1 MTLEAG
7 IRACEK
13 DAHCQIKII
22 AEVLHLVSCSTGRV
36 GGGSSAQALPLRAA
50 MSHAGNHA
58 SFQRFARRCWTACR
72 PCEPCLPTAVFEAC
86 ARGCSPAQRRRRHGH
101 MSSPGSCISRF
112 VYLRCARGRADK
124 ARNALDKEVVN
135 LEITA
140 HITGA
145 ARRAPYPVIRL

>member
-72 PCEPCLPTAVFEAC
+72 PCEPCLPTADFEAC
-86 ARGCSPAQRRRRHGH
+86 APEKKAPWTHVVTWL
-101 MSSPGSCISRF
+101 
-112 VYLRCARGRADK
+112 VYFP
-124 ARNALDKEVVN
+124 V
-135 LEITA
+135 
-140 HITGA
+140 
-145 ARRAPYPVIRL
+145 RAPLMCP